1 MMREGYCTGERKGTI
16 IGRLVLA
23 ICLFHGGWAVAA
35 ESGWTESARQMVSL
49 RHLSVEKADAFVSRL
64 RLGTVSK
71 VAGSNKAAVVGSKDE
86 LFKTVSLLDVVDSE
100 TPYTM
105 GKLGDAGRV
114 LPSLSAIEREMG
126 GIVIGT
132 FSEPPAQVAGKD
144 RAIIDIHRNLLVAIL
159 PAARV
164 GELATAVGRL
174 QGSQP
179 AAQQAPS
186 TGAVTTAA
194 QTPAAAKPEPPEAT
208 VEPNQTTQPSP
219 QQVARQ
225 QAQPAA
231 PAKPTPPATVGH
243 PNQRATMQDIARLL
257 AERHQ
262 DTHPDELP
270 PADAPTETGKPP
282 QDLQAAIAKLM
293 ADNTAA
299 DTAQRPLSPAAVEP
313 NTGNGLKP
321 TAAATTAE
329 PIATAPTGPSGAPAG
344 AASTPLDE
352 TAEEIDAAPAAPDMS
367 SDLQA
372 LIGQLLGEQADSN
385 AAESAVT
392 PPVDT
397 QMPPTTTPT
406 DVQTPTTEHQGPAT
420 SAGGPDRTR
429 GSIKTQDGRTPKP
442 DDPKVSPQKVG
453 YGPPVLAHG
462 EDQLKITLPETM
474 TIEQLLQLAGEYLH
488 LDYMYEPQDVKQQVT
503 LKLQGK
509 LRGELQVKDL
519 YPFLEA
525 VLKFKGLVM
534 TRVGNVVTVV
544 PAAKL
549 TSVDPALM
557 VEGDQVRYGDVVIMR
572 VFTLKHIDT
581 ASAKTLLTTMQL
593 GASIS
598 DIPEN
603 QTLIVTGYAYLMP
616 RIEQL
621 LQMIDKP
628 GAPREFR
635 FRQLKYTMAKALAP
649 MIKSLAEQLGT
660 VTVSVSVSGGETPGP
675 PGETAAA
682 RRVRLARE
690 AAARTAAAAAGGMAA
705 AASPDSVYL
714 DADERTNRILMIG
727 DETQLQIVEQLID
740 TLDVSQAD
748 LRTMKTYK
756 IQHIDAQEVR
766 KLLGELG
773 VISSTAASGTSS
785 RYGSRTATTASRT
798 TGGVAQP
805 ATPGA
810 PQPPVAPNP
819 LNTSA
824 EGGNV
829 LVEEPQVVVLE
840 ATNSLLVNATA
851 EQHAQLQ
858 TIVGYIDQM
867 ADADEIPYK
876 IYPLENQKPTDLAGV
891 LEKLIQET
899 IKDKEGKVEQVIKRQ
914 DEEIVIV
921 PDENTFSLIV
931 YASKKNQDWIS
942 ALIKQLDKRRPQVL
956 IDVTLV
962 EISKSEDFN
971 YDLNALSA
979 LPDMVSWSGKIAGVP
994 KFPAAGGDRTGFL
1007 EFSSNKT
1014 TGASGFYGDKHI
1026 NLLLSAMHSRN
1037 YGRVL
1042 AKPKILVNDNEKG
1055 TIKTTDT
1062 TYVKKVSTTPLGTG
1076 GSAGTD
1082 TTLIQTGISYD
1093 PYDAGITLDIT
1104 PHISEGDLLRLE
1116 VALTRSD
1123 FLDTADPDKP
1133 PNTTTSD
1140 VTTIVT
1146 VPDGSTI
1153 ILGGMLKMNQSKG
1166 GGGVPVLM
1174 DVPLLGGLFRN
1185 TKNSDIQKKLYVFVR
1200 AEILRPD
1207 EVIAVNDL
1215 NKISERNRKAFED
1228 AEAEFQSH
1236 QDWPGI
1242 KPKPVAP
1249 AKVLEID

>member
-1 MMREGYCTGERKGTI
+1 MREGYCTGEGKGKI

-23 ICLFHGGWAVAA
+23 ICLFHGGWVFAA
-35 ESGWTESARQMVSL
+35 ESMSMESARQMVSL
-49 RHLSVEKADAFVSRL
+49 RHLSVEKADAFVGRL

-71 VAGSNKAAVVGSKDE
+71 VAGTNKVAVAGSRDE
-86 LFKTVSLLDVVDSE
+86 LFKAIALLDVVDSE

-105 GKLGDAGRV
+105 GKLGEASRV

-126 GIVIGT
+126 SITIGA
-132 FSEPPAQVAGKD
+132 FAEPPAKVEGKD
-144 RAIIDIHRNLLVAIL
+144 RVIIDVHRNLLVAVL
-159 PAARV
+159 PTSRV
-164 GELATAVGRL
+164 GELAAAVAKL
-174 QGSQP
+174 EGSPSPPSAAP
-179 AAQQAPS
+179 AGQASTVAKSEPS
-186 TGAVTTAA
+186 K
-194 QTPAAAKPEPPEAT
+194 TP
-208 VEPNQTTQPSP
+208 VEPNQSVQPAP
-219 QQVARQ
+219 
-225 QAQPAA
+225 QPAA
-231 PAKPTPPATVGH
+231 AQPTQPAAAPPTSPTAPRSARQ
-243 PNQRATMQDIARLL
+243 PNQRATMQDVARLL
-257 AERHQ
+257 AERHK
-262 DTHPDELP
+262 DAHPDQPE
-270 PADAPTETGKPP
+270 PAETPSETQAPP

-293 ADNTAA
+293 ADNTVPGHAA
-299 DTAQRPLSPAAVEP
+299 APPSPATAEP
-313 NTGNGLKP
+313 NTGDAPKP
-321 TAAATTAE
+321 TAAPVAATTAE
-329 PIATAPTGPSGAPAG
+329 PVVT
-344 AASTPLDE
+344 
-352 TAEEIDAAPAAPDMS
+352 TAEPNTTPDENDRQTEPTPPAVP

-372 LIGQLLGEQADSN
+372 LIGRLLGEQTDSG
-385 AAESAVT
+385 AAEPAPAMPSDTPVT
-392 PPVDT
+392 PPAAAAKDAT
-397 QMPPTTTPT
+397 PP
-406 DVQTPTTEHQGPAT
+406 
-420 SAGGPDRTR
+420 AGGDAPRTR
-429 GSIKTQDGRTPKP
+429 RDMSEASVTGGDWTRGAIKRQTGGTMEADETR
-442 DDPKVSPQKVG
+442 VSPQRVG
-453 YGPPVLAHG
+453 YGPPELPNA

-549 TSVDPALM
+549 TSVDPSLM

-621 LQMIDKP
+621 LLMIDKP

-649 MIKSLAEQLGT
+649 TIKSLAEQLGT
-660 VTVSVSVSGGETPGP
+660 VTVSVSVSAGETPGP

-690 AAARTAAAAAGGMAA
+690 AAARTAAAAAGGVPA

-727 DETQLQIVEQLID
+727 DETQLEIVEQLID

-756 IQHIDAQEVR
+756 INHIDAKEVR

-773 VISSTAASGTSS
+773 VISATTADTSG
-785 RYGSRTATTASRT
+785 RYGSRTGTTAART
-798 TGGVAQP
+798 TAGVGQP

-810 PQPPVAPNP
+810 VPPPVAPSP

-824 EGGNV
+824 EGGNI

-876 IYPLENQKPTDLAGV
+876 IYPLENQKPSDLAGV

-962 EISKSEDFN
+962 EISKSEDFQ

-979 LPDMVSWSGKIAGVP
+979 LPDMMSWSGKIAGTP

-1007 EFSSNKT
+1007 EFASNKT

-1026 NLLLSAMHSRN
+1026 NLLLSAMHTRN

-1082 TTLIQTGISYD
+1082 TTLIQTGVTYD

-1174 DVPLLGGLFRN
+1174 DVPVLGGLFRN

-1207 EVIAVNDL
+1207 EALALNDL
-1215 NKISERNRKAFED
+1215 NKISERNRAAFEQ
-1228 AEAEFQSH
+1228 AETEFQSH
-1236 QDWPGI
+1236 QDWPGF

>member
-1 MMREGYCTGERKGTI
+1 M
-16 IGRLVLA
+16 
-23 ICLFHGGWAVAA
+23 
-35 ESGWTESARQMVSL
+35 
-49 RHLSVEKADAFVSRL
+49 
-64 RLGTVSK
+64 
-71 VAGSNKAAVVGSKDE
+71 
-86 LFKTVSLLDVVDSE
+86 
-100 TPYTM
+100 
-105 GKLGDAGRV
+105 
-114 LPSLSAIEREMG
+114 
-126 GIVIGT
+126 
-132 FSEPPAQVAGKD
+132 
-144 RAIIDIHRNLLVAIL
+144 
-159 PAARV
+159 
-164 GELATAVGRL
+164 AT
-174 QGSQP
+174 
-179 AAQQAPS
+179 
-186 TGAVTTAA
+186 
-194 QTPAAAKPEPPEAT
+194 PEPSGVPA
-208 VEPNQTTQPSP
+208 EPSQTTQPAP
-219 QQVARQ
+219 PPAA
-225 QAQPAA
+225 AQPTQ
-231 PAKPTPPATVGH
+231 PAVAPPASPPAPKTGRH
-243 PNQRATMQDIARLL
+243 PNQRATMQDVARLL
-257 AERHQ
+257 AERHK
-262 DTHPDELP
+262 DAHPGPSE
-270 PADAPTETGKPP
+270 PAETPGETQAPP
-282 QDLQAAIAKLM
+282 QDLQAAIAELM
-293 ADNTAA
+293 ADHTASDGA
-299 DTAQRPLSPAAVEP
+299 ATPLNPATVEP
-313 NTGNGLKP
+313 NTGNGPKP
-321 TAAATTAE
+321 TAATIAATTAE
-329 PIATAPTGPSGAPAG
+329 PVATAAGPNTTPAEPAAP
-344 AASTPLDE
+344 PDE
-352 TAEEIDAAPAAPDMS
+352 TAQEIAPDPAAPAVP

-372 LIGQLLGEQADSN
+372 LIGRLLEEQADSST
-385 AAESAVT
+385 AEPAPT
-392 PPVDT
+392 PPSDT
-397 QMPPTTTPT
+397 PAAPPAAGRGATPPPSG
-406 DVQTPTTEHQGPAT
+406 DAP
-420 SAGGPDRTR
+420 RTR
-429 GSIKTQDGRTPKP
+429 RDTSEASVPSGDWTRGAIRRQTGGTMEPNETRT
-442 DDPKVSPQKVG
+442 SPQRVG
-453 YGPPVLAHG
+453 YGPPELPNA

-519 YPFLEA
+519 YPFLES

-544 PAAKL
+544 PVAKL
-549 TSVDPALM
+549 TTVDPSLV

-649 MIKSLAEQLGT
+649 TIKSLAEQLGT
-660 VTVSVSVSGGETPGP
+660 VTVSVSVSAGETPGP

-690 AAARTAAAAAGGMAA
+690 AAARSAAAAAGGMAA

-756 IQHIDAQEVR
+756 INHIDAKEVR

-773 VISSTAASGTSS
+773 VISGAAADTSS
-785 RYGSRTATTASRT
+785 RYGSRTATTAART
-798 TGGVAQP
+798 TGGIAPP

-810 PQPPVAPNP
+810 PQPVAPSP
-819 LNTSA
+819 LATST

-858 TIVGYIDQM
+858 TIVSYIDQM

-876 IYPLENQKPTDLAGV
+876 IYPLENQKPSDLAGV

-931 YASKKNQDWIS
+931 YASRKNQDWIS

-962 EISKSEDFN
+962 EISKSEDFH

-979 LPDMVSWSGKIAGVP
+979 LPDMVSWSGKIAGAP

-1014 TGASGFYGDKHI
+1014 TGASGFYGDQHI
-1026 NLLLSAMHSRN
+1026 NLLLSAMHTRN

-1055 TIKTTDT
+1055 MIKTTDT

-1082 TTLIQTGISYD
+1082 TTLIQTGVSYD

-1174 DVPLLGGLFRN
+1174 DVPVLGGLFRN

-1207 EVIAVNDL
+1207 EALAANDL
-1215 NKISERNRKAFED
+1215 NRISERNRAAFER
-1228 AEAEFQSH
+1228 AETEFQSH